1 MARGDQW
8 PWNTYPPYMPG
19 PETTARNPFFSE
31 PFIYK
36 TPTPRARVA
45 VAPDL
50 GKQLAAALGFDGK
63 MVRSIDLHVAV
74 DDVVTAKVEVI
85 VTESQAVEI
94 RDIFTKRVKL
104 ESKVVGE
111 EIVDE

>member
-1 MARGDQW
+1 MATGDQW
-8 PWNTYPPYMPG
+8 PWNIYPPAIPTPYVS
-19 PETTARNPFFSE
+19 A

-45 VAPDL
+45 GAPDL
-50 GKQLAAALGFDGK
+50 GKQLVDALGFGGK
-63 MVRSIDLHVAV
+63 MVKSIDLHVAV
-74 DDVVTAKVEVI
+74 GEIVTAKVEVI

-104 ESKVVGE
+104 ELKVVGE
-111 EIVDE
+111 ELL

>member
-1 MARGDQW
+1 MPTGDQW
-8 PWNTYPPYMPG
+8 PWNIYPPAIPTPYVS
-19 PETTARNPFFSE
+19 A

-36 TPTPRARVA
+36 TPKPKARVA
-45 VAPDL
+45 GAPDL
-50 GKQLAAALGFDGK
+50 GSQLAAALGFDGK
-63 MVRSIDLHVAV
+63 MVKSIDLHVAV

-111 EIVDE
+111 EVL

>member
-1 MARGDQW
+1 MPTGDQW
-8 PWNTYPPYMPG
+8 PWNIYSPGAPG
-19 PETTARNPFFSE
+19 PTAIPTPYVSA

-45 VAPDL
+45 CATDL
-50 GKQLAAALGFDGK
+50 GQQLAAALGFDGK

-74 DDVVTAKVEVI
+74 DNVVTAKVEVI

-111 EIVDE
+111 EML

>member
-1 MARGDQW
+1 MPTGDQW
-8 PWNTYPPYMPG
+8 PWEIYPPYMPG
-19 PETTARNPFFSE
+19 PEARARNPFSE

-36 TPTPRARVA
+36 TPKPKAMVA
-45 VAPDL
+45 GAPDL
-50 GKQLAAALGFDGK
+50 GSQLAAALGFDGK
-63 MVRSIDLHVAV
+63 MVKSIDLHVAV

-111 EIVDE
+111 ELL

>member
-1 MARGDQW
+1 MPTGDQW
-8 PWNTYPPYMPG
+8 PWNIYPPGVPG
-19 PETTARNPFFSE
+19 PTAPPTPYVSA

-36 TPTPRARVA
+36 TPKPRARVA
-45 VAPDL
+45 GAPDL
-50 GKQLAAALGFDGK
+50 GSQLAAALGFDGK
-63 MVRSIDLHVAV
+63 MVKSIDLHVAV